1 MANPGVVLAAWRW
14 MRSTAFMT
22 SIPGHQS
29 AVFLSSGQ
37 VGEWVWPAER
47 QGAEQSLM
55 QGPGPGARGAREGGE
70 QRPVGEIERADM
82 DGVVPGRLAD
92 AGRGALADVRA
103 AEDREGDQGA
113 GAREGTGGLSARS
126 DAAPVTTACSP
137 ERSTPSMTSAAVD
150 PSPKG
155 VWMSVDVMA
164 SSPRH

>member
-1 MANPGVVLAAWRW
+1 M
-14 MRSTAFMT
+14 
-22 SIPGHQS
+22 
-29 AVFLSSGQ
+29 
-37 VGEWVWPAER
+37 
-47 QGAEQSLM
+47 
-55 QGPGPGARGAREGGE
+55 
-70 QRPVGEIERADM
+70 GEIERADM